1 MANATAVF
9 VPTIYVEPFGNV
21 AVEAMACGT
30 PVITSDW
37 GAFTETVIQGKTGF
51 RCRTFAQFL
60 DAMEDVKQLDPHV
73 IRAHALSN
81 YSLEAVALKYDEY
94 FRRLMTLW
102 GEGWYSRER
111 YRDDLVVSGDGP
123 GVGVGNR
130 HCA

>member
-1 MANATAVF
+1 
-9 VPTIYVEPFGNV
+9 
-21 AVEAMACGT
+21 
-30 PVITSDW
+30 
-37 GAFTETVIQGKTGF
+37 
-51 RCRTFAQFL
+51 
-60 DAMEDVKQLDPHV
+60 V